1 MAFGQASKLAFNTI
15 LNKSGARLKAI
26 FRSDIDHWD
35 VPEMTEGVEEA
46 SKLVDDGRITE
57 ADFRDFVFAHPAS
70 LYAETNPDFFK
81 GTAVEGA
88 VDTFLSP

>member
-1 MAFGQASKLAFNTI
+1 MAFGQASKLAFNTK

-46 SKLVDDGRITE
+46 YELVDDGRITE